1 MRLNGKRIL
10 VPVDDTPVS
19 EDAFRWSCQLAK
31 HSKAELHLI
40 YVNEVPMEF
49 SLKTEFVQEDNK
61 GEHVLARLESIAEEE
76 KCKVHGQL
84 LQARHAGPAIVLEAE
99 DRQMEVIVYGIP
111 YRNHIGLSNLG
122 TTAQYLLDHAPCQ
135 VIFWRDSMP
144 TAAVSHP

>member
-10 VPVDDTPVS
+10 VPVDDSPVS

-99 DRQMEVIVYGIP
+99 DFQICSCQQQMSAGVLNQS
-111 YRNHIGLSNLG
+111 RSRKRSL
-122 TTAQYLLDHAPCQ
+122 
-135 VIFWRDSMP
+135 
-144 TAAVSHP
+144 HP